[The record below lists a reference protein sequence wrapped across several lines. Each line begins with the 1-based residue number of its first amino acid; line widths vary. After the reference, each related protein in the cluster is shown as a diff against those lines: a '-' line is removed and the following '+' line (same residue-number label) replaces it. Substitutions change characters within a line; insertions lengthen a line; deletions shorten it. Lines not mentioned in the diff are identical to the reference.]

1 MQLPGYDVP
10 VHSALTQP
18 ILLAGV
24 PRSYAIIVG
33 TVGATVSMGLQ
44 LPLIGIPL
52 ALAVHGIG
60 FYLTRRDARFFD
72 ALKRHLKHP
81 SFLEA

>member
-1 MQLPGYDVP
+1 MQGYEVP
-10 VHSALTQP
+10 VHAALTQP

-24 PRSYAIIVG
+24 PRAYAIIVG
-33 TVGATVSMGLQ
+33 TVGAAISIGLQ
-44 LPLIGIPL
+44 LPWLGIPL
-52 ALAVHGIG
+52 AMLVHGLG

-81 SFLEA
+81 TWLEA